1 MFTLPGAPCQYTT
14 QIHCSARI
22 WPKWVRECCSK
33 GGRGRTGL
41 FARLVGDW
49 LFCDKESGEDAV
61 EATQIHRLAWLK
73 FLQRLVRLD
82 FEK

>member
-1 MFTLPGAPCQYTT
+1 MEHRLELQAFFGPRTL
-14 QIHCSARI
+14 
-22 WPKWVRECCSK
+22 
-33 GGRGRTGL
+33 L